1 MFDDA
6 TRDRFLSATVYSHPV
21 DRKKLRFIYSAVE
34 QYCRERQRQAEEL
47 DVLEIACG
55 VGGIAL
61 PLASLGGRVRA
72 LDIHLGDVVELERG
86 AERLG
91 FDNITAT
98 VEDVFEF
105 DDERR
110 YDVIVASEMF
120 EHIREPE
127 RLAAIVARHTTPG
140 GLLIVTTP
148 NGYGPWE
155 MMNSLKLVPRRWN
168 WLRRL
173 LGKEAHDGEGREHE
187 QRYTRGRLLKLFS
200 REGFEATAFS
210 NSDFIFT
217 ILPPLRRSR
226 FFGAIDTRLGDIVP
240 YWMASGW
247 YMAFRMKGNSGG
259 LSQ

>member
-1 MFDDA
+1 MLNDG

-21 DRKKLRFIYSAVE
+21 DIKKLRFVLGAIE
-34 QYCRERQRQAEEL
+34 RYCDECQRSAEEL

-55 VGGIAL
+55 VGGITL

-72 LDIHLGDVVELERG
+72 LDIHLGDVIELERV

-91 FDNITAT
+91 FENVTVT
-98 VEDVFEF
+98 VEDALGF
-105 DDERR
+105 DSDER
-110 YDVIVASEMF
+110 YDVVVASEVF
-120 EHIREPE
+120 EHLTDPG
-127 RLAAIVARHTTPG
+127 RLAGVVARHTKPG
-140 GLLIVTTP
+140 GVLIVTTP

-155 MMNSLKLVPRRWN
+155 MANSLRLVPRRWN

-187 QRYTRGRLLKLFS
+187 QRYTKGRLLKLFA
-200 REGFEATAFS
+200 REGFEVKSFS

-226 FFGAIDTRLGDIVP
+226 FFGTIDTKLGDVVP
-240 YWMASGW
+240 HWMASGW
-247 YMAFRMKGNSGG
+247 YMAFRIKE
-259 LSQ
+259 Q